1 MIGLIMCAS
10 LLLLQR
16 HRTPV
21 LMTNAHYNDI
31 ILRLPASS
39 NRLVMTQLR
48 PLSGEREGGKK
59 KKSKT
64 MISTE
69 PCTQPQGQPDADTPL
84 QCLTCEDW
92 LTLPPPQTDSQIQH
106 VTLHWHLFPA
116 VSVSVTK
123 STRVSRDWPEAD
135 RCSLYVM
142 TVRTLCP
149 SEEFK

>member
-1 MIGLIMCAS
+1 MHKYPFTSCHTWKSGLCLKKVLIIQLKFPYHNYTTFNYGKIVIGLIMCAS

-59 KKSKT
+59 KVKRWS
-64 MISTE
+64 
-69 PCTQPQGQPDADTPL
+69 QPSRAHSPRVSLMQTHHCNVWRARTDL
-84 QCLTCEDW
+84 LS
-92 LTLPPPQTDSQIQH
+92 PPPKLIPKFNT
-106 VTLHWHLFPA
+106 
-116 VSVSVTK
+116 
-123 STRVSRDWPEAD
+123 
-135 RCSLYVM
+135 
-142 TVRTLCP
+142 
-149 SEEFK
+149 